1 MFKGE
6 REKDTRKR
14 ARRSANRSGS
24 EGCQSSLPKKVI
36 GRVAEAARIK
46 MAYAARATSESGGVI
61 YCVHR
66 TTRGGECRGWRT
78 DKGSRRTLLENL

>member
-6 REKDTRKR
+6 RETDRRKR

-24 EGCQSSLPKKVI
+24 EGCQSPLPKKVI

-46 MAYAARATSESGGVI
+46 MTYAARATS
-61 YCVHR
+61 
-66 TTRGGECRGWRT
+66 T
-78 DKGSRRTLLENL
+78 SRQHQEAWPIVRAGHAEGQVCGAH